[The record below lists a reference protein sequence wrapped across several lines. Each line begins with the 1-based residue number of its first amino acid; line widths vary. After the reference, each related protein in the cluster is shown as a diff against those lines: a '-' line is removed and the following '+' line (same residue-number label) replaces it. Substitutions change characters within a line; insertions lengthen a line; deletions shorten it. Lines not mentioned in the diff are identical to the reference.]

1 MEISICSYS
10 FHGLL
15 ESGKQDVFGYIR
27 DSRALG
33 CTSLDLW
40 NAHLP
45 TLLDEESRTPD
56 TITPEYAQ
64 LSKGQTDYLDKI
76 KAAAD
81 EAGLPF
87 ASLAVDGAHIYEEE
101 PDARRANRIKAYRW
115 MNIAERLGAQQVR
128 LDTGGPE
135 EMPEPVFEII
145 IDGYADLI
153 KRAGEKG
160 LEVVMENHWGASRL
174 PENVVRI
181 LETVKGLGLLFD
193 TGNWPD
199 GAEEKGWA
207 MCAKYAHATHI
218 KTFEFDAQGN
228 ETTVDVPKAMHYL
241 LDAGYKGVW
250 GIESCPA
257 EGEDEIEAARKTIAL
272 IKRTLSEA

>member
-15 ESGKQDVFGYIR
+15 ESGRQDVFGYIR
-27 DSRALG
+27 DCRALG
-33 CTSLDLW
+33 STSLDLW

-45 TLLDEESRTPD
+45 TLLDDESRPAD
-56 TITPEYAQ
+56 TITPQYAG
-64 LSKGQTDYLDKI
+64 LSQQETAILDQV

-87 ASLAVDGAHIYEEE
+87 AGLAVDGAHIYEETPE
-101 PDARRANRIKAYRW
+101 ARAAQRIKAQRW
-115 MNIAERLGAQQVR
+115 LNIGERLGARQVR
-128 LDTGGPE
+128 LDAGGPV
-135 EMPEPVFEII
+135 EMPEPVFEILVA
-145 IDGYADLI
+145 GYMDLI

-160 LEVVMENHWGASRL
+160 IEVVMENHWGASRV

-181 LETVKGLGLLFD
+181 LEAVPGLGLLFD

-199 GAEEKGWA
+199 GAEQQGWA
-207 MCAKYAHATHI
+207 MCARFARATHI
-218 KTFEFDAQGN
+218 KTFAFDSQGN
-228 ETTVDVPKAMHYL
+228 ETTVDIPKAMHYL
-241 LDAGYKGVW
+241 LDAGYTGTW

-257 EGEDEIEAARKTIAL
+257 EADEEIEAARKTIAL
-272 IKRTLSEA
+272 IRRVVSET